1 MEAMRDRN
9 YKNMTQVY
17 WRQTDQYTEGPVNR
31 LTNSIQMITVGF
43 FPSSDAIHWNVS
55 PDPRKRTNVID
66 LPTVSTLAKDIG
78 GNIINVTEKPP
89 ELIQWLLGMWC
100 KKGSNVL
107 MVGTGAG
114 GCLKGALAS
123 GYNVVG
129 VENDE
134 KQYNQLYANMN
145 LWIANMDKEKKL
157 TNKKANS
164 KQKADLYTSPVKG
177 RANAEENVPDGSV
190 VIDVQQEGA
199 CFSCE
204 GKGTADNPLEECSGC
219 KKMNHVDEC
228 MENVAD
234 EGEKIELVCSGC
246 KVAMFSKSS

>member
-9 YKNMTQVY
+9 YKNMQQVY
-17 WRQTDQYTEGPVNR
+17 WRQTEQYTEGPVNR
-31 LTNSIQMITVGF
+31 LTNAIQMITVGF
-43 FPSSDAIHWNVS
+43 FPNSDAIHWNVS
-55 PDPRKRTNVID
+55 MYPRERTNVID

-89 ELIQWLLGMWC
+89 ELIEWLLGMWC
-100 KKGSNVL
+100 KKGGNIL
-107 MVGTGAG
+107 IVGTGAG
-114 GCLKGALAS
+114 GCLKGALRS

-145 LWIANMDKEKKL
+145 QWIANLDKEKKL

-164 KQKADLYTSPVKG
+164 KQKAEVYTSPVKSK
-177 RANAEENVPDGSV
+177 ANDAENVPSGSL
-190 VIDVQQEGA
+190 VIDVQQEGK

-204 GKGTADNPLEECSGC
+204 EQGTAENPLEECSGC
-219 KKMNHVDEC
+219 KKMNHIIYC
-228 MENVAD
+228 MDNIAD
-234 EGEKIELVCSGC
+234 DGEKKELVCSGC
-246 KVAMFSKSS
+246 KVAKFGE